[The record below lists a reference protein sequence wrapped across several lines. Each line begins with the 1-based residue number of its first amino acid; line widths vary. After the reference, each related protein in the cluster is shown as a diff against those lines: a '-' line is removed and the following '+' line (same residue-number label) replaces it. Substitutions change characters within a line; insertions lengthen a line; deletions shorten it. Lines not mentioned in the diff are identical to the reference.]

1 MKKQHLRAAALLL
14 AAAMTAGGGTTAFAA
29 EGAPTGPG
37 LEIEQGQQLP
47 PSQPEGQGQT
57 GSGENQPDA
66 QAPTEGNTQ
75 TGDNGTASTAPNVTV
90 SYNQGVGTE
99 VTSLSMNLNNYNGIG
114 GVSYRSFV
122 NNGGFIWWNH
132 DGKPTGGTEASTY
145 IEAIEIVLT
154 GVLPMLSDIPLPFPD
169 HGKHLCHRDITF
181 PTHTEHTGFL
191 FPHIVPG
198 NVLLFPHFSLHVLLK
213 DITSLTDKRPIHFSA
228 PLPVEAISLPL
239 PLEEKT
245 LPP

>member
-29 EGAPTGPG
+29 EDAPTGPG

-57 GSGENQPDA
+57 GNGENQPDA
-66 QAPTEGNTQ
+66 QAPTEENTQ
-75 TGDNGTASTAPNVTV
+75 TGENGTASTAPNVTV

-154 GVLPMLSDIPLPFPD
+154 GDAERDFDVYYSVTSSGQGKMGWAKNGEVAGTSNLGEHLVSVEVVL
-169 HGKHLCHRDITF
+169 
-181 PTHTEHTGFL
+181 
-191 FPHIVPG
+191 VPKG
-198 NVLLFPHFSLHVLLK
+198 QPGHN
-213 DITSLTDKRPIHFSA
+213 
-228 PLPVEAISLPL
+228 
-239 PLEEKT
+239 
-245 LPP
+245 

>member
-29 EGAPTGPG
+29 EGAPAGPG

-90 SYNQGVGTE
+90 SYNQA
-99 VTSLSMNLNNYNGIG
+99 L
-114 GVSYRSFV
+114 
-122 NNGGFIWWNH
+122 
-132 DGKPTGGTEASTY
+132 
-145 IEAIEIVLT
+145 
-154 GVLPMLSDIPLPFPD
+154 
-169 HGKHLCHRDITF
+169 
-181 PTHTEHTGFL
+181 
-191 FPHIVPG
+191 
-198 NVLLFPHFSLHVLLK
+198 
-213 DITSLTDKRPIHFSA
+213 A
-228 PLPVEAISLPL
+228 PR
-239 PLEEKT
+239 
-245 LPP
+245 

>member
-14 AAAMTAGGGTTAFAA
+14 AAAMTAGAGTTAFAA
-29 EGAPTGPG
+29 EDAPTGPG

-57 GSGENQPDA
+57 GSRENQPDA

-145 IEAIEIVLT
+145 ICLLYT
-154 GVLPMLSDIPLPFPD
+154 SDAAD
-169 HGKHLCHRDITF
+169 D
-181 PTHTEHTGFL
+181 
-191 FPHIVPG
+191 
-198 NVLLFPHFSLHVLLK
+198 
-213 DITSLTDKRPIHFSA
+213 
-228 PLPVEAISLPL
+228 
-239 PLEEKT
+239 
-245 LPP
+245 